1 MRLLI
6 FILLLL
12 ISLSSCRWC
21 LVEEVNLTGVCYD
34 KEAYDYDGSLVPIM
48 ELTVSTGCPCN
59 FDKIYYTDENG
70 RFNVKQCFEDVDND
84 HSFAMTIG
92 TSLDNWGVYKPR
104 ILYYV
109 YHEGHSVIDMGDIFI
124 EKY

>member
-1 MRLLI
+1 MRLLV
-6 FILLLL
+6 FILAL
-12 ISLSSCRWC
+12 IIPLCSCGWS

-34 KEAYDYDGSLVPIM
+34 KEAYDYDGSLVPIK

-59 FDKIYYTDENG
+59 FDKMYYTDANG
-70 RFNVKQCFEDVDND
+70 RFCVKQCFEDVDDD

-92 TSLDNWGVYKPR
+92 PSLAHWGLYKPR
-104 ILYYV
+104 TLYYT
-109 YHEGHSVIDMGDIFI
+109 YHEGHSVIDMGEIFI